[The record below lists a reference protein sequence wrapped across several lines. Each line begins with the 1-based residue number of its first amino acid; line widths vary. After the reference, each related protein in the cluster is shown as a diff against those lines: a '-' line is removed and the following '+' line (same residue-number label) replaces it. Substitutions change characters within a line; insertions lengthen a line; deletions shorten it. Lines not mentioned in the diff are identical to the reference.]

1 MRVGELPRDREIV
14 TFCKVS
20 LRGYE
25 AAKIL
30 QGAGFQNVRV
40 MDGGMAAWPFE
51 KLNG

>member
-1 MRVGELPRDREIV
+1 MPEIV

-30 QGAGFQNVRV
+30 QGAGFPNVLV
-40 MDGGMAAWPFE
+40 MDGGITAWPFE
-51 KLNG
+51 KLHG